1 MTNRCYY
8 YRPYITVADITVTV
22 YAVAVT
28 AVAVVTI
35 TVIAA
40 CGFICS
46 HRCSMT
52 YCSSVTTWA
61 CESMCCCLSLDLLTF
76 VQHACYHN
84 FYLLTTTLT
93 AFPVR

>member
-40 CGFICS
+40 CGF
-46 HRCSMT
+46 HLFT
-52 YCSSVTTWA
+52 
-61 CESMCCCLSLDLLTF
+61 SL
-76 VQHACYHN
+76 QHDILFKRYN
-84 FYLLTTTLT
+84 MGM
-93 AFPVR
+93 